1 MINKKIKEDE
11 IPNKLLNN
19 ENLNSHINDLE
30 NYIRDLKNFLPI
42 ALCSIDLE
50 SKIIDINTSLL
61 SITGYS
67 NNEIVGN
74 KIDMLFKN
82 EEDFKSIIS
91 ETKNKGYIKYNET
104 NLVTKD
110 NSEIP
115 IAVTT
120 GSRKD
125 AKDRTIGYFVAIIN
139 TSEFKKEEETLKE
152 KITCLEE
159 DEIAMLELMKE
170 LHETRGKLKKFNE
183 NLEELVKERTA
194 EVEKLLQQKDE
205 FIKQLG
211 HDLKSPLTP
220 LIGLLPILEKHE
232 VDPKLVEILGIF
244 RRNIEYMRNIVLQ
257 TLELAKLNAPSTV
270 FDIKD
275 IKLWN
280 EAENCIKDQQTVYHE
295 KGIIID
301 NKIDENIFVEADQE
315 KLSEVFHKLII
326 NAVKY
331 SPKNSKI
338 TLDAFSES
346 DFVTITIS
354 DTGFGMTN
362 IQIDHIFDEFYK
374 GDKSR
379 HELFSSGLGLS
390 ICKKIVE
397 KHGGKIWAESPGPEK
412 GSTFYFTLKRSKSKN
427 KIKSKKTDSTKT
439 LKIPSNSISDDK
451 IVREYL
457 NKLDSKRSSSK

>member
-1 MINKKIKEDE
+1 MLYETIKNK
-11 IPNKLLNN
+11 IPKKSLTNN
-19 ENLNSHINDLE
+19 ITNSHINDLE
-30 NYIRDLKNFLPI
+30 NYIRDLNTFLPI
-42 ALCSIDLE
+42 SLCSIDKE
-50 SKIIDINTSLL
+50 SKIIDINDTLT
-61 SITGYS
+61 SITGYFKD
-67 NNEIVGN
+67 EIVGN
-74 KIDMLFKN
+74 KINIFFKN
-82 EEDFKSIIS
+82 KEDYTKIIN
-91 ETKNKGYIKYNET
+91 ETRNKGYIKYHET
-104 NLVTKD
+104 ILLTKEKI
-110 NSEIP
+110 EIP

-125 AKDRTIGYFVAIIN
+125 NKGKTIGYFVALIN
-139 TSEFKKEEETLKE
+139 TSEFKKKEETLKE
-152 KITCLEE
+152 KINCLEE

-170 LHETRGKLKKFNE
+170 LHETREKLKKFNE
-183 NLEELVKERTA
+183 NLEELVKERTE

-232 VDPKLVEILGIF
+232 DDPKLVEILGIF

-257 TLELAKLNAPSTV
+257 TLELAQLNAPSTV
-270 FDIKD
+270 FEIKD
-275 IKLWN
+275 IKLWA
-280 EAENCIKDQQTVYHE
+280 EAENCIKDQQSVYHE
-295 KGIIID
+295 KGIIIN

-331 SPKNSKI
+331 SPKNAKI
-338 TLDAFSES
+338 TLNAKSDS

-412 GSTFYFTLKRSKSKN
+412 GSTFYFTLKKSKSKN
-427 KIKSKKTDSTKT
+427 NIKSENKDTMGS
-439 LKIPSNSISDDK
+439 LKIPSDSISDDK
-451 IVREYL
+451 TVHEYL
-457 NKLDSKRSSSK
+457 NKLDSSKDNTK